1 MILNQH
7 QGLLKDGSY
16 IRARMTDGSWQELK
30 IYSKHR
36 KAWYNVLRPG
46 EEIPEHSI
54 QLCNGGRW
62 YQISGPNEWI
72 PNLEESLE
80 ASTADIA
87 PTHSNFPIFLS
98 TGRTT
103 ERRIDI

>member
-1 MILNQH
+1 MGSKRHSKHEYGDYTMILNQH

-46 EEIPEHSI
+46 EEIVS
-54 QLCNGGRW
+54 W
-62 YQISGPNEWI
+62 VGPANAVSKRGKCARKSRGTL
-72 PNLEESLE
+72 NLIYSAGEALKAPVSSES
-80 ASTADIA
+80 
-87 PTHSNFPIFLS
+87 
-98 TGRTT
+98 
-103 ERRIDI
+103 